1 MDKKETLKVI
11 SIRDIP
17 VKLWQAVK
25 ATAILEGKTARQV
38 VIELFQEYIKR
49 G

>member
-1 MDKKETLKVI
+1 MDKKEILKVI

-17 VKLWQAVK
+17 VELWKQVK
-25 ATAILEGKTARQV
+25 AKAILEGKTARQA